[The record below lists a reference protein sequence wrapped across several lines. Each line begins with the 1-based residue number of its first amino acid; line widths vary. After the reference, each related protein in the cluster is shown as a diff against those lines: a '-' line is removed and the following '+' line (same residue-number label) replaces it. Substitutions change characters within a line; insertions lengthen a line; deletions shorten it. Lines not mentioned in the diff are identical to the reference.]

1 MKMILIGTLIF
12 SSFNTIPVKIMSSVP
27 GCYWKNFKAVLET
40 SCRLRNSVERPR
52 KTESSLHATKCWRP
66 CVFDVRST
74 LIVWSLGGGPSFKKM
89 AVKFKLGLRI
99 TVLRRLTV
107 LSCLWLLFIQPW
119 KMFHL
124 FHWVDESKRDL
135 SIAGNLRAVLST
147 GYATLYKKVPPFDP
161 LVEVLQELILKNN
174 YWL

>member
-27 GCYWKNFKAVLET
+27 DCYWKNFKAVLET

-89 AVKFKLGLRI
+89 AVKFILGLGI
-99 TVLRRLTV
+99 TVLRRLSMTAVYSTMKNVSSVSLCRRIKARPVNCRESPSSTFNWLCYTV
-107 LSCLWLLFIQPW
+107 
-119 KMFHL
+119 
-124 FHWVDESKRDL
+124 
-135 SIAGNLRAVLST
+135 
-147 GYATLYKKVPPFDP
+147 
-161 LVEVLQELILKNN
+161 
-174 YWL
+174 